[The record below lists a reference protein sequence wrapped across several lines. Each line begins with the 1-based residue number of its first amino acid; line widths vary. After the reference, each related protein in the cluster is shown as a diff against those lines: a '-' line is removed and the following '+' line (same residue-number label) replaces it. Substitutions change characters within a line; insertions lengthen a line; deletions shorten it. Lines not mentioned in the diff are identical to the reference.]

1 MHKMAA
7 FKHLRPVT
15 LLKKEILAQVFSC
28 EFFQF
33 FKNTFLKEL
42 LRVSTS
48 ILRGGRRLKQIEI
61 SIISK
66 LHKENN
72 KKNVLIFL
80 FFTCCAHPFSFRAS
94 LFTKRPYVSLY
105 SYFHYVQTCWI
116 WKTYLNTYSKIKKN

>member
-33 FKNTFLKEL
+33 FKNTFLTEL

-48 ILRGGRRLKQIEI
+48 ILHGGRRLKQIEI

-72 KKNVLIFL
+72 NNKKK
-80 FFTCCAHPFSFRAS
+80 CS
-94 LFTKRPYVSLY
+94 
-105 SYFHYVQTCWI
+105 
-116 WKTYLNTYSKIKKN
+116 